1 MLSSIRKF
9 STSFLG
15 KVVIALIAIAF
26 VVGFGFSG
34 SFTGKQ
40 NIVAKI
46 NDEKISTQEFINYL
60 RTVNITNEEMERIG
74 KYNLLER
81 ILTNYI
87 SEKIVA
93 IESKKKGFQLSDKSL
108 FGKLSNDKRFQK
120 DGKFSETS
128 YEKFILTNGLT
139 KPFYENLLKENEIK
153 SQLLNF
159 YSGGLDLPV
168 FMINDLYKEENRS
181 LEIKYI
187 SLTKI
192 YENKLIDNNE
202 IEKYYEKNKSSFEE
216 VQKKF
221 RYLKLSPENLIGNKI
236 VNEEYFNKIDS
247 IENSI
252 LDGEDFDNL
261 TSGYKNYVKSVSFV
275 NSEGVQDNG
284 DKLKNIEID
293 VFDKIF
299 QITEILSPKFIN
311 NKDDYYLVELQE
323 SKTEILN
330 LNDKG
335 LKRKI
340 INQIKLISQIE
351 KISKLI
357 NDIEEEKFSSKD
369 FEDLAVENSQKIENI
384 TLKNVNDD
392 SKFNS
397 NSLKRI
403 YEFKKGS
410 IFVLP
415 DEKENFLVN
424 IVNEE
429 NPKIDMNSKKY
440 EDYVKK
446 TKELY
451 IAKIYKSYD
460 KYINQ
465 NYKIDIKTNVL
476 KRIENSF

>member
-34 SFTGKQ
+34 SFSGKQ
-40 NIVAKI
+40 NIVAEI
-46 NDEKISTQEFINYL
+46 NDEKISTQEFVNYL
-60 RTVNITNEEMERIG
+60 RTVNITYEDMERVG

-81 ILTNYI
+81 VLTNYI

-108 FGKLSNDKRFQK
+108 FGKLSIDKRFQK
-120 DGKFSETS
+120 DGEFSETK
-128 YEKFILTNGLT
+128 YEKFILTSGLT

-159 YSGGLDLPV
+159 YSGGLDLPT
-168 FMINDLYKEENRS
+168 FMINNLYKDENRS
-181 LEIKYI
+181 LDIKYI

-202 IEKYYEKNKSSFEE
+202 IDKYYEKNKSSFEE

-221 RYLKLSPENLIGNKI
+221 RYLKLSPEILIGNKI
-236 VNEEYFNKIDS
+236 VNEEYFKKIDS

-252 LDGEDFDNL
+252 LDGEDFDSL
-261 TSGYKNYVKSVSFV
+261 TSDYKNVIKNVSFV
-275 NSEGVQDNG
+275 NSERIKSNG
-284 DKLKNIEID
+284 EKFKDIEID
-293 VFDKIF
+293 AFGKIF
-299 QITEILSPKFIN
+299 QIEEILTPKFIN
-311 NKDDYYLVELQE
+311 NKDDYYLVELLE
-323 SKTEILN
+323 SKTEMLN
-330 LNDKG
+330 LNSKG
-335 LKRKI
+335 LKTKI
-340 INQIKLISQIE
+340 KNQIKLISQIE

-357 NDIEEEKFSSKD
+357 NDIEEDKFSNKN
-369 FEDLAVENSQKIENI
+369 FEDLAVKNNQKIENV
-384 TLKNVNDD
+384 TLKNVNDS

-403 YEFKKGS
+403 YEYKKGS

-415 DEKENFLVN
+415 GEKENFLVA
-424 IVNEE
+424 IVNEK
-429 NPKIDMNSKKY
+429 NPKIDINSKKY
-440 EDYVKK
+440 KDYVKK

-451 IAKIYKSYD
+451 VAQIYKSYD

-465 NYKIDIKTNVL
+465 SYKIDIKANVL

>member
-26 VVGFGFSG
+26 IVGFGFSG
-34 SFTGKQ
+34 SFSGKQ
-40 NIVAKI
+40 NIVAEI
-46 NDEKISTQEFINYL
+46 NDEKISTQEFVNYL
-60 RTVNITNEEMERIG
+60 RTVNITYEDMERVG

-81 ILTNYI
+81 VLTNYI

-128 YEKFILTNGLT
+128 YEKFILTSGLT

-159 YSGGLDLPV
+159 YSGGLDLPT
-168 FMINDLYKEENRS
+168 FMINNLYKDENRS
-181 LEIKYI
+181 LDIKYI

-192 YENKLIDNNE
+192 YENKLIDNDE
-202 IEKYYEKNKSSFEE
+202 INKYYEKNKSSFEE
-216 VQKKF
+216 VQKRF
-221 RYLKLSPENLIGNKI
+221 RYLKLSPEILIGNKI
-236 VNEEYFNKIDS
+236 VNEEYFKKIDS

-252 LDGEDFDNL
+252 LDGEDFDIL
-261 TSGYKNYVKSVSFV
+261 TSGYKNDIKNVSFI
-275 NSEGVQDNG
+275 NSERIKSNG
-284 DKLKNIEID
+284 DKFKDIEID
-293 VFDKIF
+293 TFNKIF
-299 QITEILSPKFIN
+299 KIKETLTPRFIN
-311 NKDDYYLVELQE
+311 NKDDYYLVELLE
-323 SKTEILN
+323 SKTEMLN
-330 LNDKG
+330 LNSKG
-335 LKRKI
+335 LKTKI
-340 INQIKLISQIE
+340 TNQIKLINQIE

-357 NDIEEEKFSSKD
+357 NDIEEDKFSNTN
-369 FEDLAVENSQKIENI
+369 FEDLAVKNNQKIENV
-384 TLKNVNDD
+384 TLKNVND
-392 SKFNS
+392 SGKFNS

-403 YEFKKGS
+403 YEYKKGS

-415 DEKENFLVN
+415 DEKENFLVA
-424 IVNEE
+424 IVNEI
-429 NPKIDMNSKKY
+429 NPKIDINSKKY
-440 EDYVKK
+440 KDYVKK

-451 IAKIYKSYD
+451 VAKIYKSYD
-460 KYINQ
+460 RYINQ
-465 NYKIDIKTNVL
+465 SYKIDIKANVL

>member
-34 SFTGKQ
+34 SFSGKQ
-40 NIVAKI
+40 NIVAEI
-46 NDEKISTQEFINYL
+46 NDEKISTQEFVNYL
-60 RTVNITNEEMERIG
+60 RTVNITYEDMERVG

-81 ILTNYI
+81 VLTNYI

-120 DGKFSETS
+120 DGEFSETK
-128 YEKFILTNGLT
+128 YEKFILTSGLT

-159 YSGGLDLPV
+159 YSGGLDLPT
-168 FMINDLYKEENRS
+168 FMINNLYKDENRS
-181 LEIKYI
+181 LDIKYI

-202 IEKYYEKNKSSFEE
+202 IDKYYEKNKSSFEE

-221 RYLKLSPENLIGNKI
+221 RYLKLSPEILIGNKI
-236 VNEEYFNKIDS
+236 VNEEYFKKIDS

-252 LDGEDFDNL
+252 LDGEDFDSL
-261 TSGYKNYVKSVSFV
+261 TSDYKNVIKNVSFV
-275 NSEGVQDNG
+275 NSERIKSNG
-284 DKLKNIEID
+284 EKFTDIEID
-293 VFDKIF
+293 AFNKIF
-299 QITEILSPKFIN
+299 QIEEILTPKFIN
-311 NKDDYYLVELQE
+311 NKNDYYLVELLE
-323 SKTEILN
+323 SKTEMLN
-330 LNDKG
+330 LNSKG
-335 LKRKI
+335 LKTKI
-340 INQIKLISQIE
+340 RNQIKLISQIE

-357 NDIEEEKFSSKD
+357 NDIEEDKFSNKN
-369 FEDLAVENSQKIENI
+369 FEDLAVKNNQKIENV
-384 TLKNVNDD
+384 TLKNVNDS

-403 YEFKKGS
+403 YEYKKGS

-415 DEKENFLVN
+415 GEKENFLVA
-424 IVNEE
+424 IVNEK
-429 NPKIDMNSKKY
+429 NPKIDINSKKY
-440 EDYVKK
+440 KDYVKK

-451 IAKIYKSYD
+451 VAQIYKSYD

-465 NYKIDIKTNVL
+465 SYKIDIKANVL

>member
-34 SFTGKQ
+34 SFSGKQ
-40 NIVAKI
+40 NIVAEI
-46 NDEKISTQEFINYL
+46 NDEKISTQEFVNYL
-60 RTVNITNEEMERIG
+60 RTVNITYEDMERVG

-81 ILTNYI
+81 VLTNYI

-108 FGKLSNDKRFQK
+108 FGKLSNDRRFQK
-120 DGKFSETS
+120 DGEFSETK
-128 YEKFILTNGLT
+128 YEKFILTSGLT

-159 YSGGLDLPV
+159 YSGGLDLPT
-168 FMINDLYKEENRS
+168 FMINNLYKDENRS
-181 LEIKYI
+181 LDIKYI

-192 YENKLIDNNE
+192 YENKLIDNDE
-202 IEKYYEKNKSSFEE
+202 IDKYYEKNKSSFEE

-221 RYLKLSPENLIGNKI
+221 RYLKLSPEILIGNKI

-252 LDGEDFDNL
+252 LDGEDFDSL
-261 TSGYKNYVKSVSFV
+261 TSDYKNVIKNVSFV
-275 NSEGVQDNG
+275 NSERIKSNG
-284 DKLKNIEID
+284 DKFKDIETD
-293 VFDKIF
+293 TFNKIF
-299 QITEILSPKFIN
+299 RIEETLTPTFIN
-311 NKDDYYLVELQE
+311 NKDDYYLVELLE

-330 LNDKG
+330 LNSKG
-335 LKRKI
+335 LKTKI

-357 NDIEEEKFSSKD
+357 NDIEEDKFSNKN
-369 FEDLAVENSQKIENI
+369 FEDLSIKNNQKIENV
-384 TLKNVNDD
+384 TLKNVNDS

-403 YEFKKGS
+403 YEYKKGS

-415 DEKENFLVN
+415 GEKENFLVA
-424 IVNEE
+424 IVNEK
-429 NPKIDMNSKKY
+429 NPKIDINSKKY
-440 EDYVKK
+440 KDYVKK

-451 IAKIYKSYD
+451 VAQIYKSYD

-465 NYKIDIKTNVL
+465 SYKIDIKANVL

>member
-34 SFTGKQ
+34 SFSGKQ
-40 NIVAKI
+40 NIVAEI
-46 NDEKISTQEFINYL
+46 NDEKISTQEFVNYL
-60 RTVNITNEEMERIG
+60 RTVNITYEDMERVG

-81 ILTNYI
+81 VLTNYI

-108 FGKLSNDKRFQK
+108 FGKLSNDRRFQK
-120 DGKFSETS
+120 DGEFSETK
-128 YEKFILTNGLT
+128 YEKFILTSGLT

-159 YSGGLDLPV
+159 YSGGLDLPT
-168 FMINDLYKEENRS
+168 FMINNLYKDENRS
-181 LEIKYI
+181 LDIKYI

-202 IEKYYEKNKSSFEE
+202 IDKYYEKNKSSFEE

-221 RYLKLSPENLIGNKI
+221 RYLKLSPEILIGNKI
-236 VNEEYFNKIDS
+236 VNEEYFKKIDS

-252 LDGEDFDNL
+252 LDGEDFDSL
-261 TSGYKNYVKSVSFV
+261 TSDYKNVIKNVSFV
-275 NSEGVQDNG
+275 NSERIKSNG
-284 DKLKNIEID
+284 DKFKDIETD
-293 VFDKIF
+293 TFNKIF
-299 QITEILSPKFIN
+299 RIEETLTPTFIN
-311 NKDDYYLVELQE
+311 NKDDYYLVELLE

-330 LNDKG
+330 LNSKG
-335 LKRKI
+335 LKTKI

-357 NDIEEEKFSSKD
+357 NDIEEDKFSNKN
-369 FEDLAVENSQKIENI
+369 FEDLALKNNQKIENV
-384 TLKNVNDD
+384 TLKNVNDS

-403 YEFKKGS
+403 YEYKKGS

-415 DEKENFLVN
+415 GEKENFLVA
-424 IVNEE
+424 IVNEK
-429 NPKIDMNSKKY
+429 NPKIDINSKKY
-440 EDYVKK
+440 KDYVKK

-451 IAKIYKSYD
+451 VAKIYKSYD
-460 KYINQ
+460 RYINQ
-465 NYKIDIKTNVL
+465 SYKIDIKANIL

>member
-34 SFTGKQ
+34 SFSGKQ
-40 NIVAKI
+40 NIVAEI
-46 NDEKISTQEFINYL
+46 NDEKISTQEFVNYL
-60 RTVNITNEEMERIG
+60 RTVNITYEDMERVG

-81 ILTNYI
+81 VLTNYI

-108 FGKLSNDKRFQK
+108 FGKLSNDKKFQK

-128 YEKFILTNGLT
+128 YEKFILTSGLT

-159 YSGGLDLPV
+159 YSGGLDLPT
-168 FMINDLYKEENRS
+168 FMINNLYKDENRS
-181 LEIKYI
+181 LDIKYI

-192 YENKLIDNNE
+192 YENKLIDNDE
-202 IEKYYEKNKSSFEE
+202 IDKYYEKNKSSFEE

-221 RYLKLSPENLIGNKI
+221 RYLKLSPEILIGNKI

-252 LDGEDFDNL
+252 LDGEDFDSL
-261 TSGYKNYVKSVSFV
+261 TSDYKNDIKDISFV
-275 NSEGVQDNG
+275 NSERVKSNG
-284 DKLKNIEID
+284 EKFKDIEID
-293 VFDKIF
+293 AFNKIF
-299 QITEILSPKFIN
+299 QIEEILTPKFIN
-311 NKDDYYLVELQE
+311 NKDDYYLVELLE
-323 SKTEILN
+323 SKTEMLN
-330 LNDKG
+330 LNSKG
-335 LKRKI
+335 LKTKI
-340 INQIKLISQIE
+340 KNQIKLISQIE

-357 NDIEEEKFSSKD
+357 NDIEEDKFSNKN
-369 FEDLAVENSQKIENI
+369 FEDLSIKNNQKIENV
-384 TLKNVNDD
+384 TLKNVNDS

-403 YEFKKGS
+403 YEYKKGS

-415 DEKENFLVN
+415 GEKENFLVA
-424 IVNEE
+424 IVNEK
-429 NPKIDMNSKKY
+429 NPKIDINSKKY
-440 EDYVKK
+440 KDYVKK
-446 TKELY
+446 AKELY
-451 IAKIYKSYD
+451 VAQIYKSYD

-465 NYKIDIKTNVL
+465 SYKIDIKANVL

>member
-34 SFTGKQ
+34 SFSGKQ
-40 NIVAKI
+40 NIVAEI
-46 NDEKISTQEFINYL
+46 NDEKISTQEFVNYL
-60 RTVNITNEEMERIG
+60 RTVNITYEDMERVG

-81 ILTNYI
+81 VLTNYI

-120 DGKFSETS
+120 DGKFSETK
-128 YEKFILTNGLT
+128 YEKFILTSGLT

-159 YSGGLDLPV
+159 YSGGLDLPT
-168 FMINDLYKEENRS
+168 FMINNLYKDENRS
-181 LEIKYI
+181 LDIKYI

-202 IEKYYEKNKSSFEE
+202 IDKYYEKNKSSFEE
-216 VQKKF
+216 IQKKF
-221 RYLKLSPENLIGNKI
+221 RYLKLSPEILIGNKI

-252 LDGEDFDNL
+252 LDGEDFDSL
-261 TSGYKNYVKSVSFV
+261 TSDYKNVIKNVSFV
-275 NSEGVQDNG
+275 NSERIKSNG
-284 DKLKNIEID
+284 EKFKDIEID
-293 VFDKIF
+293 AFNKIF
-299 QITEILSPKFIN
+299 QIEEILTPKFIN
-311 NKDDYYLVELQE
+311 NKDDYYLVELLE
-323 SKTEILN
+323 SKTEMLN
-330 LNDKG
+330 LNSKG
-335 LKRKI
+335 LKTKI
-340 INQIKLISQIE
+340 KNQIKLISQIE

-357 NDIEEEKFSSKD
+357 NDIEEDKFSNKN
-369 FEDLAVENSQKIENI
+369 FEDLAVKNNQKIENV
-384 TLKNVNDD
+384 TLKNVNDS

-403 YEFKKGS
+403 YEYKKGS

-415 DEKENFLVN
+415 DEKENFLVA
-424 IVNEE
+424 IVNEK
-429 NPKIDMNSKKY
+429 NPKIDINSKKY
-440 EDYVKK
+440 KDYVKK

-451 IAKIYKSYD
+451 VAQIYKSYD

-465 NYKIDIKTNVL
+465 SYKIDIKANVL

>member
-34 SFTGKQ
+34 SFSGKQ

-46 NDEKISTQEFINYL
+46 NDEKISTQEFVNYL
-60 RTVNITNEEMERIG
+60 RTVNITYEDMERVG

-120 DGKFSETS
+120 DGKFSETR
-128 YEKFILTNGLT
+128 YEKFILTSGLT

-159 YSGGLDLPV
+159 YSGGLDLPT
-168 FMINDLYKEENRS
+168 FMIDNLYKDENRS
-181 LEIKYI
+181 LDIKYI

-202 IEKYYEKNKSSFEE
+202 IDKYYEKNKTSFEE

-221 RYLKLSPENLIGNKI
+221 RYLKLSPEILIGNKI
-236 VNEEYFNKIDS
+236 VNEEFFNKIDS

-252 LDGEDFDNL
+252 LDGEDFNSL
-261 TSGYKNYVKSVSFV
+261 TSGYKNDVKNVSFV
-275 NSEGVQDNG
+275 NSERIKSNG
-284 DKLKNIEID
+284 DKFKDIEID
-293 VFDKIF
+293 AFSKIF
-299 QITEILSPKFIN
+299 QIEEILTAKFIN
-311 NKDDYYLVELQE
+311 NKDDYYLVELLG
-323 SKTEILN
+323 SKTEMLN
-330 LNDKG
+330 LNSKV
-335 LKRKI
+335 LKTKI
-340 INQIKLISQIE
+340 TNQIKLISQIE

-357 NDIEEEKFSSKD
+357 NDIEEDKFSNKN
-369 FEDLAVENSQKIENI
+369 FEDLAVKNNQKIEND
-384 TLKNVNDD
+384 TLKNVNDS

-403 YEFKKGS
+403 YEYKKGS

-415 DEKENFLVN
+415 DEKENFLVS
-424 IVNEE
+424 IVNEKK
-429 NPKIDMNSKKY
+429 PKIDINSKKY
-440 EDYVKK
+440 KDYVKK

-451 IAKIYKSYD
+451 VTQIYKSYD
-460 KYINQ
+460 RYINQ
-465 NYKIDIKTNVL
+465 SYKIDIKANVL

>member
-34 SFTGKQ
+34 SFSGKQ
-40 NIVAKI
+40 NIVAEI
-46 NDEKISTQEFINYL
+46 NDEKISTQEFVNYL
-60 RTVNITNEEMERIG
+60 RTVNITYEDMERVG

-81 ILTNYI
+81 VLTNYI

-120 DGKFSETS
+120 DGEFSETK
-128 YEKFILTNGLT
+128 YEKFILTSGLT

-159 YSGGLDLPV
+159 YSGGLDLPT
-168 FMINDLYKEENRS
+168 FMINNLYKDENRS
-181 LEIKYI
+181 LDIKYI

-192 YENKLIDNNE
+192 YENKLIDNDE
-202 IEKYYEKNKSSFEE
+202 INKYYEKNKSSFEE
-216 VQKKF
+216 VQKRF
-221 RYLKLSPENLIGNKI
+221 RYLKLSPEILIGNKI
-236 VNEEYFNKIDS
+236 VNEEYFKKIDS

-252 LDGEDFDNL
+252 LDGEDFDSL
-261 TSGYKNYVKSVSFV
+261 TLSYKKDLKNVSFI
-275 NSEGVQDNG
+275 NSERIKSNG
-284 DKLKNIEID
+284 DKFKDIEID
-293 VFDKIF
+293 TFNKIF
-299 QITEILSPKFIN
+299 KIEETLTPRFIN
-311 NKDDYYLVELQE
+311 NKDDYYLVELLE
-323 SKTEILN
+323 SKTEMLN
-330 LNDKG
+330 LNSKG
-335 LKRKI
+335 LKTKI
-340 INQIKLISQIE
+340 INQIKLINQIE

-357 NDIEEEKFSSKD
+357 NDIEEDKFSNTN
-369 FEDLAVENSQKIENI
+369 FEDLAVKNNQKIENV
-384 TLKNVNDD
+384 TLKNVND
-392 SKFNS
+392 SGKFNS

-403 YEFKKGS
+403 YEYKKGS

-415 DEKENFLVN
+415 DEKENFLVA
-424 IVNEE
+424 IVNEK
-429 NPKIDMNSKKY
+429 NPKIDINSKKY
-440 EDYVKK
+440 KDYVKK

-451 IAKIYKSYD
+451 VAKIYKSYD
-460 KYINQ
+460 RYINQ
-465 NYKIDIKTNVL
+465 SYKIDIKANIL

>member
-34 SFTGKQ
+34 SFSGKQ
-40 NIVAKI
+40 NIVAEI
-46 NDEKISTQEFINYL
+46 NDEKISTQEFVNYL
-60 RTVNITNEEMERIG
+60 RTVNITYEDMERVG

-81 ILTNYI
+81 VLTNYI

-128 YEKFILTNGLT
+128 YEKFILTSGLT

-159 YSGGLDLPV
+159 YSGGLDLPT
-168 FMINDLYKEENRS
+168 FMINNLYKDENRS
-181 LEIKYI
+181 LDIKYI

-202 IEKYYEKNKSSFEE
+202 IDKYYEKNKSSFEE

-221 RYLKLSPENLIGNKI
+221 RYLKLSPEILIGNKI

-252 LDGEDFDNL
+252 LDGEDFDSL
-261 TSGYKNYVKSVSFV
+261 TSDYKNVIKNVSFV
-275 NSEGVQDNG
+275 NSERIKSNG
-284 DKLKNIEID
+284 EKFKDIEID
-293 VFDKIF
+293 AFNKIF
-299 QITEILSPKFIN
+299 QIEEILTPKFIN
-311 NKDDYYLVELQE
+311 NKDDYYLVELLE
-323 SKTEILN
+323 SKTEMLN
-330 LNDKG
+330 LNSKG
-335 LKRKI
+335 LKTKI
-340 INQIKLISQIE
+340 KNQIKLISQIE

-357 NDIEEEKFSSKD
+357 NDIEEDKFSNKN
-369 FEDLAVENSQKIENI
+369 FEDLAVKNNQKIENV
-384 TLKNVNDD
+384 TLKNVNDS

-403 YEFKKGS
+403 YEYKKGS

-415 DEKENFLVN
+415 GEKENFLVA
-424 IVNEE
+424 IVNEK
-429 NPKIDMNSKKY
+429 NPKIDINSKKY
-440 EDYVKK
+440 KDYVKK
-446 TKELY
+446 AKELY
-451 IAKIYKSYD
+451 VAQIYKSYD

-465 NYKIDIKTNVL
+465 SYKIDIKANVL

>member
-34 SFTGKQ
+34 SFSGKQ
-40 NIVAKI
+40 NIVAEI
-46 NDEKISTQEFINYL
+46 NDEKISTQEFVNYL
-60 RTVNITNEEMERIG
+60 RTVNITYEDMERVG

-81 ILTNYI
+81 VLTNYI

-120 DGKFSETS
+120 DGKFSETR
-128 YEKFILTNGLT
+128 YEKFILTSGLT

-159 YSGGLDLPV
+159 YSGGLDLPT
-168 FMINDLYKEENRS
+168 FMINNLYKDENRS
-181 LEIKYI
+181 LDIKYI

-202 IEKYYEKNKSSFEE
+202 IDKYYEKNKSSFEE

-221 RYLKLSPENLIGNKI
+221 RYLKLSPEILIGNKI
-236 VNEEYFNKIDS
+236 VNEEYFKKIDS

-252 LDGEDFDNL
+252 LDGEDFDSL
-261 TSGYKNYVKSVSFV
+261 TSDYKNVIKNVSFV
-275 NSEGVQDNG
+275 NSERIKSNG
-284 DKLKNIEID
+284 EKFKDIEID
-293 VFDKIF
+293 AFNKIF
-299 QITEILSPKFIN
+299 QIEEILTPKFIN
-311 NKDDYYLVELQE
+311 NKDDYYLVELLE
-323 SKTEILN
+323 SKTEMLN
-330 LNDKG
+330 LNSKG
-335 LKRKI
+335 LKTKI
-340 INQIKLISQIE
+340 KNQIKLISQIE

-357 NDIEEEKFSSKD
+357 NDIEEDKFSNKN
-369 FEDLAVENSQKIENI
+369 FEDLSVKNNQKIENV
-384 TLKNVNDD
+384 TLKNVNDS

-403 YEFKKGS
+403 YEYKKGS

-415 DEKENFLVN
+415 GEKENFLVA
-424 IVNEE
+424 IVNEK
-429 NPKIDMNSKKY
+429 NPKIDINSKKY
-440 EDYVKK
+440 KDYVKK

-451 IAKIYKSYD
+451 VAQIYKSYD

-465 NYKIDIKTNVL
+465 SYKIDIKANVL

>member
-34 SFTGKQ
+34 SFSGKQ
-40 NIVAKI
+40 NIVAEI
-46 NDEKISTQEFINYL
+46 NDEKISTQEFVNYL
-60 RTVNITNEEMERIG
+60 RTVNITYEDMERVG

-81 ILTNYI
+81 VLTNYI

-120 DGKFSETS
+120 DGKFSETK
-128 YEKFILTNGLT
+128 YEKFILTSGLT

-159 YSGGLDLPV
+159 YSGGLDLPT
-168 FMINDLYKEENRS
+168 FMINNLYKDENRS
-181 LEIKYI
+181 LDIKYI

-202 IEKYYEKNKSSFEE
+202 IDKYYEKNKSSFEE
-216 VQKKF
+216 IQKKF
-221 RYLKLSPENLIGNKI
+221 RYLKLSPEILIGNKI
-236 VNEEYFNKIDS
+236 VNEEYFKKIDS

-252 LDGEDFDNL
+252 LDGEDFDSL
-261 TSGYKNYVKSVSFV
+261 TSDYKNVIKNVSFV
-275 NSEGVQDNG
+275 NSERIKSNG
-284 DKLKNIEID
+284 EKFKDIEID
-293 VFDKIF
+293 AFNKIF
-299 QITEILSPKFIN
+299 QIEEILTPKFIN
-311 NKDDYYLVELQE
+311 NKDDYYLVELLE
-323 SKTEILN
+323 SKTEMLN
-330 LNDKG
+330 LNSKG
-335 LKRKI
+335 LKTKI
-340 INQIKLISQIE
+340 KNQIKLISQIE

-357 NDIEEEKFSSKD
+357 NDIEEDKFSNKN
-369 FEDLAVENSQKIENI
+369 FEDLAVKNNQKIENV
-384 TLKNVNDD
+384 TLKNINDS

-403 YEFKKGS
+403 YEYKKGS

-415 DEKENFLVN
+415 GEKENFLVA
-424 IVNEE
+424 IVNEK
-429 NPKIDMNSKKY
+429 NPKIDINSKKY
-440 EDYVKK
+440 KDYVKK

-451 IAKIYKSYD
+451 VAQIYKSYD

-465 NYKIDIKTNVL
+465 SYKIDIKANVL

>member
-34 SFTGKQ
+34 SFSGKQ
-40 NIVAKI
+40 NIVAEI
-46 NDEKISTQEFINYL
+46 NDEKISTQEFVNYL
-60 RTVNITNEEMERIG
+60 RTVNITYEDMERVG

-81 ILTNYI
+81 VLTNYI

-108 FGKLSNDKRFQK
+108 FGKLSIDKRFQK
-120 DGKFSETS
+120 DGEFSETK
-128 YEKFILTNGLT
+128 YEKFILTSGLT

-159 YSGGLDLPV
+159 YSGGLDLPT
-168 FMINDLYKEENRS
+168 FMINNLYKDENRS
-181 LEIKYI
+181 LDIKYI

-202 IEKYYEKNKSSFEE
+202 IDKYYEKNKSSFEE

-221 RYLKLSPENLIGNKI
+221 RYLKLSPEILIGNKI

-252 LDGEDFDNL
+252 LDGEDFDSL
-261 TSGYKNYVKSVSFV
+261 TSDYKNVIKNVSFV
-275 NSEGVQDNG
+275 NSERVKSNG
-284 DKLKNIEID
+284 EKFKDIEID
-293 VFDKIF
+293 AFNKIF
-299 QITEILSPKFIN
+299 QIEEILTPKFIN
-311 NKDDYYLVELQE
+311 NKDDYYLVELLE
-323 SKTEILN
+323 SKTEMLN
-330 LNDKG
+330 LNSKG
-335 LKRKI
+335 LKTKI
-340 INQIKLISQIE
+340 KNQIKLISQIE

-357 NDIEEEKFSSKD
+357 NDIEEDKFSNKN
-369 FEDLAVENSQKIENI
+369 FEDLAVKNNQKIENV
-384 TLKNVNDD
+384 TLKNVNDS

-403 YEFKKGS
+403 YEYKKGS

-415 DEKENFLVN
+415 GEKENFLVA
-424 IVNEE
+424 IVNEK
-429 NPKIDMNSKKY
+429 NPKIDINSKKY
-440 EDYVKK
+440 KDYVKK

-451 IAKIYKSYD
+451 VAQIYKSYD

-465 NYKIDIKTNVL
+465 SYKIDIKANVL

>member
-34 SFTGKQ
+34 SFSGKQ
-40 NIVAKI
+40 NIVAEI
-46 NDEKISTQEFINYL
+46 NDEKISTQEFVNYL
-60 RTVNITNEEMERIG
+60 RTVNITYEDMEKVG

-81 ILTNYI
+81 VLTNYI

-128 YEKFILTNGLT
+128 YEKFILTSGLT

-159 YSGGLDLPV
+159 YSGGLDLPA
-168 FMINDLYKEENRS
+168 FMINNLYKDENRS
-181 LEIKYI
+181 LDIKYI

-192 YENKLIDNNE
+192 YENKLIDNSE
-202 IEKYYEKNKSSFEE
+202 IDKYYEKNKSSFEE

-221 RYLKLSPENLIGNKI
+221 RYLKLSPEILIGNKI

-252 LDGEDFDNL
+252 LDGEDFDSL
-261 TSGYKNYVKSVSFV
+261 TSDYKTVIKNVSFV
-275 NSEGVQDNG
+275 NSERIKSNG
-284 DKLKNIEID
+284 EKFKDIEID
-293 VFDKIF
+293 SFDKIF
-299 QITEILSPKFIN
+299 QIEEILTPKFIN
-311 NKDDYYLVELQE
+311 NKDDYYLVELLE
-323 SKTEILN
+323 SKTEMLN
-330 LNDKG
+330 LNSKG
-335 LKRKI
+335 LKTKI
-340 INQIKLISQIE
+340 KNQIKLISQIE

-357 NDIEEEKFSSKD
+357 NDIEEDKFSNKN
-369 FEDLAVENSQKIENI
+369 FEDLSIKNNQKIENV
-384 TLKNVNDD
+384 TLKNVNDS

-403 YEFKKGS
+403 YEYKKGS

-415 DEKENFLVN
+415 GEKENFLVA
-424 IVNEE
+424 IVNEK
-429 NPKIDMNSKKY
+429 NPKIDINSKKY
-440 EDYVKK
+440 KDYVKK

-451 IAKIYKSYD
+451 VAQIYKSYD

-465 NYKIDIKTNVL
+465 SYKIDIKANVL

>member
-34 SFTGKQ
+34 SFSGKQ
-40 NIVAKI
+40 NIVAEI
-46 NDEKISTQEFINYL
+46 NDEKISTQEFVNYL
-60 RTVNITNEEMERIG
+60 RTVNITYEDMERVG

-81 ILTNYI
+81 VLTNYI

-120 DGKFSETS
+120 DGEFSETK
-128 YEKFILTNGLT
+128 YEKFILTSGLT

-159 YSGGLDLPV
+159 YSGGLDLPT
-168 FMINDLYKEENRS
+168 FMINNLYKDENRS
-181 LEIKYI
+181 LDIKYI

-202 IEKYYEKNKSSFEE
+202 IDKYYEKNKSSFEE

-221 RYLKLSPENLIGNKI
+221 RYLKLSPEILIGNKI
-236 VNEEYFNKIDS
+236 VNEEYFKKIDS

-252 LDGEDFDNL
+252 LDGEDFDSL
-261 TSGYKNYVKSVSFV
+261 TSDYKNVIKNVSFV
-275 NSEGVQDNG
+275 NSERIKSNG
-284 DKLKNIEID
+284 EKFKDIEID
-293 VFDKIF
+293 AFNKIF
-299 QITEILSPKFIN
+299 QIEEILTPKFIN
-311 NKDDYYLVELQE
+311 NKDDYYLVELLE
-323 SKTEILN
+323 SKTEMLN
-330 LNDKG
+330 LNSKG
-335 LKRKI
+335 LKTKI

-357 NDIEEEKFSSKD
+357 NDIEEDKFSNKN
-369 FEDLAVENSQKIENI
+369 FEDLAVKNNQKIENV
-384 TLKNVNDD
+384 TLKNVNDS

-403 YEFKKGS
+403 YEYKKGS

-415 DEKENFLVN
+415 DEKENFLVA
-424 IVNEE
+424 IVNEK
-429 NPKIDMNSKKY
+429 NPKIDINSKKY
-440 EDYVKK
+440 KDYVKK

-451 IAKIYKSYD
+451 VAQIYKSYD

-465 NYKIDIKTNVL
+465 SYKIDIKANVL

>member
-34 SFTGKQ
+34 SFSGKQ
-40 NIVAKI
+40 NIVAEI
-46 NDEKISTQEFINYL
+46 NDEKISTQEFVNYL
-60 RTVNITNEEMERIG
+60 RTVNITYEDMERVG

-81 ILTNYI
+81 VLTNYI

-120 DGKFSETS
+120 DGEFSETK
-128 YEKFILTNGLT
+128 YEKFILTSGLT

-159 YSGGLDLPV
+159 YSGGLDLPT
-168 FMINDLYKEENRS
+168 FMINNLYKDENRS
-181 LEIKYI
+181 LDIKYI

-202 IEKYYEKNKSSFEE
+202 IDKYYEKNKSSFEE

-221 RYLKLSPENLIGNKI
+221 RYLKLSPEILIGNKI

-252 LDGEDFDNL
+252 LDGEDFDSL
-261 TSGYKNYVKSVSFV
+261 TSDYKNVIKNVSFV
-275 NSEGVQDNG
+275 NSERVKSNG
-284 DKLKNIEID
+284 EKFKDIEID
-293 VFDKIF
+293 AFNKIF
-299 QITEILSPKFIN
+299 QIEEILTPKFIN
-311 NKDDYYLVELQE
+311 NKDDYYLVELLE
-323 SKTEILN
+323 SKTEMLN
-330 LNDKG
+330 LNSKG
-335 LKRKI
+335 LKTKI

-357 NDIEEEKFSSKD
+357 NDIEEDKFSNKN
-369 FEDLAVENSQKIENI
+369 FEDLAVKNNQKIENV
-384 TLKNVNDD
+384 TLKNVNDS

-403 YEFKKGS
+403 YEYKKGS

-415 DEKENFLVN
+415 GEKENFLVA
-424 IVNEE
+424 IVNEK
-429 NPKIDMNSKKY
+429 NPKIDINSKKY
-440 EDYVKK
+440 KDYVKK
-446 TKELY
+446 AKELY
-451 IAKIYKSYD
+451 VAQIYKSYD

-465 NYKIDIKTNVL
+465 SYKIDIKANVL

>member
-34 SFTGKQ
+34 SFSGKQ
-40 NIVAKI
+40 NIVAEI
-46 NDEKISTQEFINYL
+46 NDEKISTQEFVNYL
-60 RTVNITNEEMERIG
+60 RTVNITYEDMERVG

-81 ILTNYI
+81 VLTNYI

-120 DGKFSETS
+120 DGKFSETK
-128 YEKFILTNGLT
+128 YEKFILTSGLT

-159 YSGGLDLPV
+159 YSGGLDLPT
-168 FMINDLYKEENRS
+168 FMINNLYKDENRS
-181 LEIKYI
+181 LDIKYI

-202 IEKYYEKNKSSFEE
+202 IDKYYEKNKSSFEE

-221 RYLKLSPENLIGNKI
+221 RYLKLSPEILIGNKI

-252 LDGEDFDNL
+252 LDGEDFDSL
-261 TSGYKNYVKSVSFV
+261 TSDYKNVIKNVSFV
-275 NSEGVQDNG
+275 NSERVKSNG
-284 DKLKNIEID
+284 EKFKDIEID
-293 VFDKIF
+293 AFNKIF
-299 QITEILSPKFIN
+299 QIEEILTPKFIN
-311 NKDDYYLVELQE
+311 NKDDYYLVELLE
-323 SKTEILN
+323 SKTEMLN
-330 LNDKG
+330 LNSKG
-335 LKRKI
+335 LKTKI
-340 INQIKLISQIE
+340 KNQIKLISQIE

-357 NDIEEEKFSSKD
+357 NDIEEDKFSNKN
-369 FEDLAVENSQKIENI
+369 FEDLAVKNNQKIENV
-384 TLKNVNDD
+384 TLKNVNDS

-403 YEFKKGS
+403 YEYKKGS

-415 DEKENFLVN
+415 GEKENFLVA
-424 IVNEE
+424 IVNEK
-429 NPKIDMNSKKY
+429 NPKIDINSKKY
-440 EDYVKK
+440 KDYVKK

-451 IAKIYKSYD
+451 VAQIYKSYD

-465 NYKIDIKTNVL
+465 SYKIDIKANVL

>member
-34 SFTGKQ
+34 SFSGKQ
-40 NIVAKI
+40 NIVAEI
-46 NDEKISTQEFINYL
+46 NDEKISTQEFVNYL
-60 RTVNITNEEMERIG
+60 RTVNITYEDMERVG

-81 ILTNYI
+81 VLTNYI

-128 YEKFILTNGLT
+128 YEKFILTSGLT

-159 YSGGLDLPV
+159 YSGGLDLPT
-168 FMINDLYKEENRS
+168 FMINNLYKDENRS
-181 LEIKYI
+181 LDIKYI

-202 IEKYYEKNKSSFEE
+202 IDKYYEKNKSSFEE

-221 RYLKLSPENLIGNKI
+221 RYLKLSPEILIGNKI

-252 LDGEDFDNL
+252 LDGEDFDSL
-261 TSGYKNYVKSVSFV
+261 TSDYKNVIKNVSFV
-275 NSEGVQDNG
+275 NSERIKSNG
-284 DKLKNIEID
+284 EKFKDIEID
-293 VFDKIF
+293 AFNKIF
-299 QITEILSPKFIN
+299 QIEEILTPKFIN
-311 NKDDYYLVELQE
+311 NKDDYYLVELLE
-323 SKTEILN
+323 SKTEMLN
-330 LNDKG
+330 LNSKG
-335 LKRKI
+335 LKTKI
-340 INQIKLISQIE
+340 KNQIKLISQIE

-357 NDIEEEKFSSKD
+357 NDIEEDKFSNKN
-369 FEDLAVENSQKIENI
+369 FEDLAVKNNQKIENV
-384 TLKNVNDD
+384 TLKNVNDS

-403 YEFKKGS
+403 YEYKKGS

-415 DEKENFLVN
+415 DEKENFLVA
-424 IVNEE
+424 IVNEK
-429 NPKIDMNSKKY
+429 NPKIDINSKKY
-440 EDYVKK
+440 KDYVKK

-451 IAKIYKSYD
+451 VAQIYKSYD

-465 NYKIDIKTNVL
+465 SYKIDIKANVL

>member
-34 SFTGKQ
+34 SFSGKQ
-40 NIVAKI
+40 NIVAEI
-46 NDEKISTQEFINYL
+46 NDEKISTQEFVNYL
-60 RTVNITNEEMERIG
+60 RTVNITYEDMERVG

-81 ILTNYI
+81 VLTNYI

-108 FGKLSNDKRFQK
+108 FGKLSIDKRFQK
-120 DGKFSETS
+120 DGEFSETK
-128 YEKFILTNGLT
+128 YEKFILTSGLT

-159 YSGGLDLPV
+159 YSGGLDLPT
-168 FMINDLYKEENRS
+168 FMINNLYKDENRS
-181 LEIKYI
+181 LDIKYI

-202 IEKYYEKNKSSFEE
+202 IDKYYEKNKSSFEE

-221 RYLKLSPENLIGNKI
+221 RYLKLSPEILIGNKI

-252 LDGEDFDNL
+252 LDGEDFDSL
-261 TSGYKNYVKSVSFV
+261 TSDYTNDIKNISFV
-275 NSEGVQDNG
+275 NSERIKSNG
-284 DKLKNIEID
+284 EKFKDIEID
-293 VFDKIF
+293 AFGKIF
-299 QITEILSPKFIN
+299 QIEEILTPKFIN
-311 NKDDYYLVELQE
+311 NKDDYFLVELQE
-323 SKTEILN
+323 SKTEMLN
-330 LNDKG
+330 LNSKG
-335 LKRKI
+335 LKTKI
-340 INQIKLISQIE
+340 TNQIKLISQIE

-357 NDIEEEKFSSKD
+357 NDIEEDKFSNKN
-369 FEDLAVENSQKIENI
+369 FENLAVENNQKIENV
-384 TLKNVNDD
+384 TLKNVNDS

-403 YEFKKGS
+403 YEYKKGS

-415 DEKENFLVN
+415 GEKENFLVA
-424 IVNEE
+424 IVNEK
-429 NPKIDMNSKKY
+429 NPKIDTNSKKY
-440 EDYVKK
+440 KDYVKK
-446 TKELY
+446 AKELY
-451 IAKIYKSYD
+451 VAQIYKSYD

-465 NYKIDIKTNVL
+465 SYKIDIKANVL

>member
-34 SFTGKQ
+34 SFSGKQ
-40 NIVAKI
+40 NIVAEI
-46 NDEKISTQEFINYL
+46 NDEKISTQEFVNYL
-60 RTVNITNEEMERIG
+60 RTVNITYEDMEKVG

-108 FGKLSNDKRFQK
+108 FGKLSSDKRFQK
-120 DGKFSETS
+120 DGRFSETR
-128 YEKFILTNGLT
+128 YEKFILTSGLT

-159 YSGGLDLPV
+159 YSGGFDLPV
-168 FMINDLYKEENRS
+168 FMINNLYKEENRS
-181 LEIKYI
+181 LDIKYI

-192 YENKLIDNNE
+192 YENKLIDNKE

-221 RYLKLSPENLIGNKI
+221 RYLKLSPEILIGNKI
-236 VNEEYFNKIDS
+236 ANEEYFNKIDS
-247 IENSI
+247 FENSI
-252 LDGEDFDNL
+252 IDGVDFENL
-261 TSGYKNYVKSVSFV
+261 TSNYKNNVKNISFV
-275 NSEGVQDNG
+275 NSEGIKNNG
-284 DKLKNIEID
+284 DKLKD
-293 VFDKIF
+293 VETDTFKKFFLIS
-299 QITEILSPKFIN
+299 EILSPKFIN
-311 NKDDYYLVELQE
+311 DKDNYYLVELLE

-330 LNDKG
+330 LNSRG
-335 LKRKI
+335 LKTKI

-357 NDIEEEKFSSKD
+357 NDIEENKFSIKD
-369 FEDLAVENSQKIENI
+369 FENLAIKNNQKIENV
-384 TLKNVNDD
+384 TLKNVNDN

-403 YEFKKGS
+403 YELEKGS

-415 DEKENFLVN
+415 DEKENFLIT
-424 IVNEE
+424 IVDEK
-429 NPKIDMNSKKY
+429 NPKIDINSKKY
-440 EDYVKK
+440 KNYVKK
-446 TKELY
+446 TKEVY
-451 IAKIYKSYD
+451 VSKIYKSYD

-465 NYKIDIKTNVL
+465 SYKIDIKANVL

>member
-34 SFTGKQ
+34 SFSGKQ
-40 NIVAKI
+40 NIVAEI
-46 NDEKISTQEFINYL
+46 NDEKISTQEFVNYL
-60 RTVNITNEEMERIG
+60 RTVNITYEDMERVG

-81 ILTNYI
+81 VLTNYI

-120 DGKFSETS
+120 DGKFSETR
-128 YEKFILTNGLT
+128 YEKFILTSGLT

-159 YSGGLDLPV
+159 YSGGLDLPT
-168 FMINDLYKEENRS
+168 FMINNLYKDENRS
-181 LEIKYI
+181 LDIKYI

-202 IEKYYEKNKSSFEE
+202 IDKYYEKNKSSFEE

-221 RYLKLSPENLIGNKI
+221 RYLKLSPEILIGNKI

-252 LDGEDFDNL
+252 LDGEDFDSL
-261 TSGYKNYVKSVSFV
+261 TSDYKNVIKNVSFV
-275 NSEGVQDNG
+275 NSERVKSNG
-284 DKLKNIEID
+284 EKFKDIEID
-293 VFDKIF
+293 AFNKIF
-299 QITEILSPKFIN
+299 QIEEILTPKFIN
-311 NKDDYYLVELQE
+311 NKDDYYLVELLE
-323 SKTEILN
+323 SKTEMLN
-330 LNDKG
+330 LNSKG
-335 LKRKI
+335 LKTKI

-357 NDIEEEKFSSKD
+357 NDIEEDKFSNKN
-369 FEDLAVENSQKIENI
+369 FEDLAVKNNQKIENV
-384 TLKNVNDD
+384 TLKNVNDS

-403 YEFKKGS
+403 YEYKKGS

-415 DEKENFLVN
+415 DEKENFLVA
-424 IVNEE
+424 IVNEK
-429 NPKIDMNSKKY
+429 NPKIDINSKKY
-440 EDYVKK
+440 KDYVKK

-451 IAKIYKSYD
+451 VAQIYKSYD

-465 NYKIDIKTNVL
+465 SYKIDIKANVL

>member
-34 SFTGKQ
+34 SFSGKQ
-40 NIVAKI
+40 NIVAEI
-46 NDEKISTQEFINYL
+46 NDEKISTQEFVNYL
-60 RTVNITNEEMERIG
+60 RTVNITYEDMERVG

-81 ILTNYI
+81 VLTNYI

-120 DGKFSETS
+120 DGKFSETR
-128 YEKFILTNGLT
+128 YEKFILTSGLT

-159 YSGGLDLPV
+159 YSGGLDLPN
-168 FMINDLYKEENRS
+168 FMINNLYKDENRS
-181 LEIKYI
+181 LDIKYI

-192 YENKLIDNNE
+192 YENKFIDNDE
-202 IEKYYEKNKSSFEE
+202 INKYYEKNKSSFEE
-216 VQKKF
+216 VQKRF
-221 RYLKLSPENLIGNKI
+221 RYLKLSPEILIGNKI
-236 VNEEYFNKIDS
+236 VNEEYFKKIDS

-252 LDGEDFDNL
+252 LDGEDFDSL
-261 TSGYKNYVKSVSFV
+261 TLSYKKDLKNVSFI
-275 NSEGVQDNG
+275 NSERIKSNG
-284 DKLKNIEID
+284 DKFKDIEID
-293 VFDKIF
+293 TFNKIF
-299 QITEILSPKFIN
+299 KIEETLTPRFIN
-311 NKDDYYLVELQE
+311 NKDDYYLVELLE
-323 SKTEILN
+323 SKTEMLN
-330 LNDKG
+330 LNSKG
-335 LKRKI
+335 LKTKI
-340 INQIKLISQIE
+340 TNQIKLINQIE

-357 NDIEEEKFSSKD
+357 NDIEEDKFSNTN
-369 FEDLAVENSQKIENI
+369 FEDLAVKNNQKIENV
-384 TLKNVNDD
+384 TLKNVND
-392 SKFNS
+392 SGKFNS

-403 YEFKKGS
+403 YEYKKGS

-415 DEKENFLVN
+415 DEKENFLVA
-424 IVNEE
+424 IVNEK
-429 NPKIDMNSKKY
+429 NPKIDINSKKY
-440 EDYVKK
+440 KDYVKK
-446 TKELY
+446 TKEFY
-451 IAKIYKSYD
+451 VAKIYKSYD

-465 NYKIDIKTNVL
+465 SYRIDIKTNVL